1 MSPHAH
7 HQRDG
12 SIQRITL
19 HRLKVPLTT
28 PYKLSLAEIR
38 AFDTVLV
45 QAQAGDGRTGLGE
58 ATLLTGYTNESIE
71 QSWRLACALASR
83 VAGESYHA
91 AKNIIDGSR
100 AVAPFT
106 VTALNT
112 AVEMLERSA
121 YLNTD
126 KPVVVPLLALVHA
139 ADADALTREI
149 DGLIDQGY
157 DTLKVKIGFDVGTD
171 LARVRLIQRL
181 VGGRARLRLDANQ
194 GYGREEA
201 CRFARSLDPEGIELL
216 EQTCAAGDW
225 EAAQSVADASRVP
238 LMLDESIYDLA
249 DVDRAAELGVASY
262 IKFKLMK
269 AGSLAR
275 LAQAL
280 THIRTR
286 GMEPVLGNGVAC
298 DIGCWME
305 ACMVPGQIR
314 NAGEMNGFLK
324 TNSSLLQRPLTVE
337 HGCIRLE
344 ADFRPAID
352 QAVVAR
358 YARASET
365 FPPA

>member
-45 QAQAGDGRTGLGE
+45 QAQGGDGRTGLGE

-83 VAGESYHA
+83 IAGESFHA

-126 KPVVVPLLALVHA
+126 QPVVVRCWRWCMPPTPTRSRER
-139 ADADALTREI
+139 LT
-149 DGLIDQGY
+149 G
-157 DTLKVKIGFDVGTD
+157 
-171 LARVRLIQRL
+171 
-181 VGGRARLRLDANQ
+181 
-194 GYGREEA
+194 
-201 CRFARSLDPEGIELL
+201 
-216 EQTCAAGDW
+216 
-225 EAAQSVADASRVP
+225 
-238 LMLDESIYDLA
+238 
-249 DVDRAAELGVASY
+249 
-262 IKFKLMK
+262 
-269 AGSLAR
+269 
-275 LAQAL
+275 
-280 THIRTR
+280 
-286 GMEPVLGNGVAC
+286 
-298 DIGCWME
+298 
-305 ACMVPGQIR
+305 
-314 NAGEMNGFLK
+314 
-324 TNSSLLQRPLTVE
+324 
-337 HGCIRLE
+337 
-344 ADFRPAID
+344 
-352 QAVVAR
+352 
-358 YARASET
+358 
-365 FPPA
+365 

>member
-1 MSPHAH
+1 MFARAH
-7 HQRDG
+7 HQQDG
-12 SIQRITL
+12 SLRRVTL

-28 PYKLSLAEIR
+28 PYKLSLAEIQ

-45 QAQAGDGRTGLGE
+45 QAQDSDGCTGFGE

-71 QSWRLACALASR
+71 QSWHLACALASR
-83 VAGESYHA
+83 IAGESFHT

-112 AVEMLERSA
+112 AVEMLEHSA
-121 YLNTD
+121 HLITD

-139 ADADALTREI
+139 ADAKALRREI
-149 DGLIDQGY
+149 EGLIDQGY
-157 DTLKVKIGFDVGTD
+157 DTLKVKIGFDVDAD
-171 LARVRLIQRL
+171 LARVGLIQQL
-181 VGGRARLRLDANQ
+181 VDGRARLRLDANQ

-201 CRFARSLDPEGIELL
+201 RRFARSLDPEGIELL

-225 EAAQSVADASRVP
+225 QAAQSVAEVSRVP

-249 DVDRAAELGVASY
+249 DVDRAAALGVASY

-275 LAQAL
+275 LSQAL
-280 THIRTR
+280 AHIRTR

-305 ACMVPGQIR
+305 ACMVSGNIH

-324 TNSSLLQRPLTVE
+324 TKESLLQRPLTVE
-337 HGCIRLE
+337 HGRMRLD
-344 ADFRPAID
+344 ADFQPRLNET
-352 QAVVAR
+352 VVAR
-358 YARASET
+358 YRYACET
-365 FPPA
+365 FTSA